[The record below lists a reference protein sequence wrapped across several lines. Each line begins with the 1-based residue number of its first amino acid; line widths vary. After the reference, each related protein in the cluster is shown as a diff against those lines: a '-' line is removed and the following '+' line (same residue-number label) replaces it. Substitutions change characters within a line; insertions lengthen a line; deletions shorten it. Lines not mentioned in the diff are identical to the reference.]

1 MFIII
6 NKFLFNVHRP
16 CYKKVIVQIK
26 IKDFPTFVLFSCNNF
41 SRFAVNYRPVSSASR
56 IDIFD
61 TCHCSKYSM
70 VDNLHRDFG
79 ERSK

>member
-26 IKDFPTFVLFSCNNF
+26 IKDSLTLLCLSVMTT
-41 SRFAVNYRPVSSASR
+41 VS
-56 IDIFD
+56 D
-61 TCHCSKYSM
+61 
-70 VDNLHRDFG
+70 LL
-79 ERSK
+79 